1 MSWLRNGHRNIKEIP
16 RRKGGSNPPCSAR
29 ETIQPRYGSAT
40 TISTSSHLRMKGYDA
55 MFVEPFNPLPF
66 SETYT
71 ELTDAPRDAN
81 GRFTVKPQNLLVN
94 VPLGKA
100 SLLDVVRVLSSYNP
114 ATVPVSEAKLAV
126 LKILLMIPE
135 SLRFHPVRNAY
146 ILRGHTEESHLTEAV
161 TNYVPKWPLIS
172 KLLMEWDRY
181 DSHQPYH

>member
-1 MSWLRNGHRNIKEIP
+1 MMSWLRNGHRNIKEIP

-29 ETIQPRYGSAT
+29 ETIQPR
-40 TISTSSHLRMKGYDA
+40 
-55 MFVEPFNPLPF
+55 
-66 SETYT
+66 ETYT